1 MIPFHPPQ
9 RVPMLLSTFTNRSR
23 RTHGTLFQV
32 AASQLG
38 KRPKRKGRSDIIAA
52 LVFRVRPTDSNVR
65 FRKADFEF
73 RVLSYSRIRIPKS
86 AIRNSSGGLTA
97 FLIAN
102 LFHH

>member
-9 RVPMLLSTFTNRSR
+9 RVPVLLSTFTNRSR

-52 LVFRVRPTDSNVR
+52 LVFRVRPTDSNLG
-65 FRKADFEF
+65 FRIVDFEF
-73 RVLSYSRIRIPKS
+73 PIPSDLFDKRNPNS
-86 AIRNSSGGLTA
+86 EIRNPK
-97 FLIAN
+97 FLRRSDR
-102 LFHH
+102 LSD